1 MVARWSRP
9 TRLLCAG
16 PGSTGMG
23 DRLREGKSPW
33 FVAALY
39 ISTVTLR
46 YFYLSLLAIAD
57 ACM

>member
-1 MVARWSRP
+1 VVARWSRP

-39 ISTVTLR
+39 ISTVTLL
-46 YFYLSLLAIAD
+46 YLGLLAIAD
-57 ACM
+57 ICM